1 MHTSFLHFFQT
12 TTEKINRH
20 YETCTN
26 LAHELSNL
34 WTTYS
39 GLLAEEHL
47 ILQEQVDT
55 SILNSS
61 EDIEHNEVTL
71 TSFKLLV
78 ANSTT
83 ISSSTT
89 IIAEVEPEMDHTLLK
104 QCLEIKAKI
113 MVITYFIFIIYNFHI
128 FYNFHILGED

>member
-1 MHTSFLHFFQT
+1 M
-12 TTEKINRH
+12 
-20 YETCTN
+20 
-26 LAHELSNL
+26 
-34 WTTYS
+34 
-39 GLLAEEHL
+39 
-47 ILQEQVDT
+47 DT

-113 MVITYFIFIIYNFHI
+113 MVITYFIFIIYHFHI
-128 FYNFHILGED
+128 FYNFHILGEDWWMEHALQYSNWDGHSTCTTLDQLCQPPRRWIGNRAFEDVHIAT